1 MDHLGRISADRR
13 PTYAPPVRHRM
24 ALDTFVLLTSGEP
37 VIQIGDNNGLIM
49 SIVPTDNLQSP
60 TRVGRVGVFIAGFLT
75 AVLVLFLMSYP
86 AGLSRWL
93 QKIFHAEID
102 QSAIVERIQRLQRLE
117 SVKYTLEKVVTGERQ
132 SRFLPQSLA
141 GERLLL
147 IVRGEVFAGV
157 DLSKLKSSDVEAK
170 GKHVKITLPHAEV
183 FSTRLDNNQ
192 TRVYSRET
200 GLLVPADPN
209 LESEVRAEAERQ
221 LLLTAL
227 TDGILNNA
235 SANARGTVGA
245 LVQALGFTDVEVN

>member
-1 MDHLGRISADRR
+1 
-13 PTYAPPVRHRM
+13 
-24 ALDTFVLLTSGEP
+24 
-37 VIQIGDNNGLIM
+37 M
-49 SIVPTDNLQSP
+49 SILPTDNLRPPS
-60 TRVGRVGVFIAGFLT
+60 RLGKLGIFIAGFFT
-75 AVLVLFLMSYP
+75 AVLLVF
-86 AGLSRWL
+86 GLTHQSSTGFARWL
-93 QKIFHAEID
+93 QQSLNLGID
-102 QSAIVERIQRLQRLE
+102 QPAIVQRIQRLQRLE

-157 DLSKLKSSDVEAK
+157 DLGKLQSNDVRVN
-170 GKHVKITLPHAEV
+170 GKQVTITLPHPEI

-221 LLLTAL
+221 LLQAAL
-227 TDGILNNA
+227 ADGILNNA
-235 SANARGTVGA
+235 SSNARGTVAA
-245 LVQALGFTDVEVN
+245 LVQALGFSDVDVN

>member
-1 MDHLGRISADRR
+1 
-13 PTYAPPVRHRM
+13 
-24 ALDTFVLLTSGEP
+24 
-37 VIQIGDNNGLIM
+37 M
-49 SIVPTDNLQSP
+49 SIVPTDNLAPS
-60 TRVGRVGVFIAGFLT
+60 GRVRKLGIFTSGFLT
-75 AVLVLFLMSYP
+75 AVLLLF
-86 AGLSRWL
+86 ALSRPGSSGFAQWL
-93 QKIFHAEID
+93 QRSLHLDID
-102 QSAIVERIQRLQRLE
+102 QPTIVQRIQRLQRLE

-157 DLSKLKSSDVEAK
+157 DLGKLQSSDVQVN
-170 GKHVKITLPHAEV
+170 GKQVKITLPRAEI

-221 LLLTAL
+221 LLQAAL
-227 TDGILNNA
+227 VDGILNNA
-235 SANARGTVGA
+235 STNARGTVTA